1 MDAKVTWQKEL
12 QFTGVADSG
21 FAVQMDSHP
30 TAETGVS
37 PVEMV
42 AIALAG
48 CTAMDVISI
57 LTKQRQDVTSF
68 DVRLHAE
75 RSPDYP
81 KVITSAIME
90 YVVVG
95 HAIQETALLT
105 AIDRSVQK
113 YCPVHA
119 MLRQAFPIEVR
130 YPIYQD
136 GADGRAALVKQGAY
150 ADGRDGGPDAAE
162 IRLGGK
168 IGPD

>member
-12 QFTGVADSG
+12 QFTGIADGG

-42 AIALAG
+42 ALSLAG

-57 LTKQRQDVTSF
+57 LGKQRQQVSSF
-68 DVRLHAE
+68 DVRIHAE
-75 RSPDYP
+75 RATDYP

-95 HAIQETALLT
+95 HDIQETALLT
-105 AIDRSVQK
+105 AIDRSIQK

-119 MLRQAFPIEVR
+119 MLKRAFPIDVR
-130 YPIYQD
+130 YSIYED
-136 GADGRAALVKQGAY
+136 GVDGQQPGLIKQGTY
-150 ADGRDGGPDAAE
+150 AD
-162 IRLGGK
+162 
-168 IGPD
+168 